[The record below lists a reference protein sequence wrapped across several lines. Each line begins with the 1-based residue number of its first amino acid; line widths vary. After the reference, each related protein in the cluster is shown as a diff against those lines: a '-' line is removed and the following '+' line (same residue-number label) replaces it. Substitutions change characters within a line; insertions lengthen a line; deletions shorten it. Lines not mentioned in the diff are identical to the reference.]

1 MVLLTLQTLRTAGVS
16 VQMHASLGD
25 SMGSMK
31 SQFKRADASGAHYA
45 LIFGDDELMQHRV
58 TIKSLRDGV
67 GTQTS
72 QSLADIAVWA
82 PTLQS
87 RT

>member
-1 MVLLTLQTLRTAGVS
+1 
-16 VQMHASLGD
+16 
-25 SMGSMK
+25 MK

-45 LIFGDDELMQHRV
+45 LIFGDDELLQRRV

-82 PTLQS
+82 STLQS